1 MMRFI
6 QSRDEAEPVPARLP
20 GDGLEA
26 APGSYV
32 KERLNP
38 VFAGAKVQEEEPA

>member
-6 QSRDEAEPVPARLP
+6 KDRDEAEPVPARQP
-20 GDGLEA
+20 VEGLEA

-32 KERLNP
+32 KVRLNP
-38 VFAGAKVQEEEPA
+38 VFAGVRKQEEEPA